1 MAEPYVHRVEVR
13 YLEVDR
19 QGVVFNGW
27 YLAYFD
33 DAMSGLLAHGGLP
46 YPELL
51 ASGYDVMLVHTELD
65 WTAGVGF
72 GDDVTVEV
80 STDRIGTTSFTLG
93 FAVRRGAAEVVCRG
107 RTVYVAVAV
116 EDYAKREIPPR
127 LRAALAIA
135 EGAVAGAAP
144 DSGLQPSGETLTSS

>member
-1 MAEPYVHRVEVR
+1 MAEPYAHRVEVR

-33 DAMSGLLAHGGLP
+33 DAMSGLLAHGGVP

-51 ASGYDVMLVHTELD
+51 AEGYDVMLVHTELD

-80 STDRIGTTSFTLG
+80 STERIGTTSFTLG
-93 FAVRRGAAEVVCRG
+93 FAVRRGAEVVCRA
-107 RTVYVAVAV
+107 RTVYVVVAV
-116 EDYAKREIPPR
+116 EDYTKREVPSR
-127 LRAALAIA
+127 LRAALALA
-135 EGAVAGAAP
+135 QGAVAGAAP
-144 DSGLQPSGETLTSS
+144 DGGLQPSGEKLTSS

>member
-33 DAMSGLLAHGGLP
+33 DAMSGLLAHGGVP

-51 ASGYDVMLVHTELD
+51 AEGYDVMLVHTELD

-80 STDRIGTTSFTLG
+80 STERIGTTSFTLG
-93 FAVRRGAAEVVCRG
+93 FAVRRSAEVVCRA
-107 RTVYVAVAV
+107 RTVYVVVAV
-116 EDYAKREIPPR
+116 EDYTKRDVPSR
-127 LRAALAIA
+127 LRAALALA
-135 EGAVAGAAP
+135 QGGAVAGAAP
-144 DSGLQPSGETLTSS
+144 DGGLQPSGEKLTSS

>member
-51 ASGYDVMLVHTELD
+51 ADGYDVMLVHTELD

-80 STDRIGTTSFTLG
+80 STERIGTTSFTLA
-93 FAVRRGAAEVVCRG
+93 FAVRRSAEVVCRA
-107 RTVYVAVAV
+107 RTVYVVVAV
-116 EDYAKREIPPR
+116 EDYTKREVPSR

-135 EGAVAGAAP
+135 EGAVIGAAP
-144 DSGLQPSGETLTSS
+144 DGGLQPSGEKLTSS